1 MPTPGSPALC
11 QGDSAVHPNTTLFVN
26 HASRRQCG
34 LAGHTDRA
42 DKDESRPLQHWL
54 RRSCGFAPKN
64 QPALT
69 RCTDQQRSILTDGGS
84 AESPPCLTLPAQ
96 TPWPGGSTLYSHCLP
111 SLKLHRHWQ
120 ACCFSGSAHQLGP
133 CSHLSPNQ
141 LGSAARGLTAW
152 LRWPVTA
159 DEELTVALVQSV
171 SPISKHCLPTGE
183 VDPSYFL
190 HTELNEDQKL
200 EGADKGRIQGIPALA
215 SYPSGSSA
223 LQPCRLGFGEGR

>member
-26 HASRRQCG
+26 HASRKRCG
-34 LAGHTDRA
+34 LADHTDRA

-69 RCTDQQRSILTDGGS
+69 RCTDQQRSILTDRGLQRALHASHSQLRPRGREG
-84 AESPPCLTLPAQ
+84 A
-96 TPWPGGSTLYSHCLP
+96 LYSHCLL
-111 SLKLHRHWQ
+111 SLKLHHHWH
-120 ACCFSGSAHQLGP
+120 ACCFSGSAPQLGP

-159 DEELTVALVQSV
+159 DEKLTVTLVQSV
-171 SPISKHCLPTGE
+171 SPISTH
-183 VDPSYFL
+183 
-190 HTELNEDQKL
+190 
-200 EGADKGRIQGIPALA
+200 
-215 SYPSGSSA
+215 
-223 LQPCRLGFGEGR
+223 CRLGDRPVLRPSY